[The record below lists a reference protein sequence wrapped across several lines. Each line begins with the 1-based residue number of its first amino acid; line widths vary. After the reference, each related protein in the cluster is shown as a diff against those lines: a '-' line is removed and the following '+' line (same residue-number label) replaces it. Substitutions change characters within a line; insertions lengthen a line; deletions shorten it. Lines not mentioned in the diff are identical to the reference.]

1 MLQASSQPPPRPQ
14 RPFTEYNVFF
24 RLERELLL
32 QGTPDSDAFEIEK
45 SRAEERILSCGK
57 EIESSDVAARRPQQ
71 YRHLIM
77 AVDWMIVGSSTSC
90 QADPSGKRASKRRK
104 DADAKSKFTFLEL
117 TKLISSRWK
126 EVCQNDPETKDFCKN
141 IADAEA
147 ARYRADLEDYR
158 RKYGVEAARGKK
170 RKSRKVRP
178 ESLETTKQVKEEE
191 EEEFDMLNNF
201 VPVDEDLEEDFG
213 PPQASNSDNR
223 SHTIVPPL
231 ISMMYSRQQEL
242 QTRLERTQR
251 KLASLPFSSS
261 FTINTFQGI
270 PKDFSHAHTF
280 QGAVIAPSPPS
291 AYLHAQAQ
299 EMQLQMPQNHYNNDD
314 KVVEEYLHELER
326 KVIQRQVKSSAY
338 GGASGVRLGIDRNL
352 YLQKFHRKCIAKTKS
367 KWSPSQYQFHLAHSH
382 SDVMNVTSS
391 SATEAPK
398 RKKFRRLQSWFEN
411 VEIKDAEDITA

>member
-1 MLQASSQPPPRPQ
+1 
-14 RPFTEYNVFF
+14 
-24 RLERELLL
+24 
-32 QGTPDSDAFEIEK
+32 
-45 SRAEERILSCGK
+45 
-57 EIESSDVAARRPQQ
+57 
-71 YRHLIM
+71 
-77 AVDWMIVGSSTSC
+77 MIVGSSTSC
-90 QADPSGKRASKRRK
+90 ETDPSGKRASKRRK
-104 DADAKSKFTFLEL
+104 DTDAKSKFTFLEL

-126 EVCQNDPETKDFCKN
+126 EVCQNDPETKDFCKK

-170 RKSRKVRP
+170 RKSRKSLTP

-191 EEEFDMLNNF
+191 EEDFDMLNNF

-213 PPQASNSDNR
+213 PPQASNWDNR

-231 ISMMYSRQQEL
+231 INMMYSRQQEL
-242 QTRLERTQR
+242 QGRLERTQR
-251 KLASLPFSSS
+251 KLASLPFTSS

-326 KVIQRQVKSSAY
+326 KVFQRQVKSSAY
-338 GGASGVRLGIDRNL
+338 GGASGFRLGIDRNL
-352 YLQKFHRKCIAKTKS
+352 YLQKFHRKCIAKAKS
-367 KWSPSQYQFHLAHSH
+367 KWSLSQVSQFNLAHNH
-382 SDVMNVTSS
+382 SDAMNVTSS

-398 RKKFRRLQSWFEN
+398 HKKIRRLRSNDWVLFTEN

>member
-1 MLQASSQPPPRPQ
+1 
-14 RPFTEYNVFF
+14 
-24 RLERELLL
+24 
-32 QGTPDSDAFEIEK
+32 
-45 SRAEERILSCGK
+45 
-57 EIESSDVAARRPQQ
+57 
-71 YRHLIM
+71 
-77 AVDWMIVGSSTSC
+77 MIVGSSTSC

-191 EEEFDMLNNF
+191 EEEEEEFDMLNNF

-242 QTRLERTQR
+242 QARLERTQR

-280 QGAVIAPSPPS
+280 QGAIIAPSPPS

-299 EMQLQMPQNHYNNDD
+299 EMQLQMPKNHYNNNDN
-314 KVVEEYLHELER
+314 VVEEYLHELER
-326 KVIQRQVKSSAY
+326 KVFQRQVKSSAY
-338 GGASGVRLGIDRNL
+338 GDASGFRLGIDRNL
-352 YLQKFHRKCIAKTKS
+352 YLQKFHRKCIAKTKP
-367 KWSPSQYQFHLAHSH
+367 KWPPSQVSQFNLAHNH
-382 SDVMNVTSS
+382 FDAMNVTSS
-391 SATEAPK
+391 SAAEAPK
-398 RKKFRRLQSWFEN
+398 RKKFSRLRSNDWALFTEN

>member
-1 MLQASSQPPPRPQ
+1 M
-14 RPFTEYNVFF
+14 
-24 RLERELLL
+24 
-32 QGTPDSDAFEIEK
+32 EK
-45 SRAEERILSCGK
+45 SRAEEKILSCGK

-77 AVDWMIVGSSTSC
+77 QVDWMIVGSSTSC
-90 QADPSGKRASKRRK
+90 ETAPSGKRASKRRK
-104 DADAKSKFTFLEL
+104 NTDAKSKFTFLEL

-126 EVCQNDPETKDFCKN
+126 EVCQNDPETKDFCKK

-170 RKSRKVRP
+170 RKSRKSLSP
-178 ESLETTKQVKEEE
+178 ESLETTKQAKEEE
-191 EEEFDMLNNF
+191 DFDMLNNF
-201 VPVDEDLEEDFG
+201 VPVEEDLEEDFG

-242 QTRLERTQR
+242 QARLERTQR

-299 EMQLQMPQNHYNNDD
+299 EMQPQMQQNRYNNDD

-326 KVIQRQVKSSAY
+326 KVFQRQVKSSAY
-338 GGASGVRLGIDRNL
+338 GGASGVDRNF

-367 KWSPSQYQFHLAHSH
+367 KWSPSQVSQFNLAHNR
-382 SDVMNVTSS
+382 SDAMNVTSS
-391 SATEAPK
+391 SAAEAPK
-398 RKKFRRLQSWFEN
+398 RKKLSRLQSNDWALFTEN